1 MKATPASTGDR
12 YEPELYEIRL
22 KGHLDDKWAD
32 WFEGLT
38 ITRADN
44 GETLLRGQVVDQAA
58 LHGVLRQV
66 RDLGLPLL
74 SVIQVERKPANGP
87 DVNTDTDRNRS
98 NKETNA

>member
-1 MKATPASTGDR
+1 MKATPAPTGDQ
-12 YEPELYEIRL
+12 YEAGLYEIRL

-58 LHGVLRQV
+58 LHGLLRQV

-87 DVNTDTDRNRS
+87 DDNANMDHNRS
-98 NKETNA
+98 NKEKSA

>member
-98 NKETNA
+98 NKETNP